1 MSAVPATRELSGG
14 IDYLGRIVSFCVGQ
28 GERREVGRDVISV
41 ACQKIILCPIFL
53 PLVSVVPILEI
64 SYRCSVILL
73 FFFCGARNPTK
84 GLTHAWRELLPTGP
98 KYRSIQYV
106 IFILVFWLFPVHKSV
121 VCSFLLLGSSS
132 LYDNTAI
139 CLFFVVGDGN

>member
-73 FFFCGARNPTK
+73 FFF
-84 GLTHAWRELLPTGP
+84 
-98 KYRSIQYV
+98 
-106 IFILVFWLFPVHKSV
+106 
-121 VCSFLLLGSSS
+121 
-132 LYDNTAI
+132 
-139 CLFFVVGDGN
+139 FVVPGIQLRASHMLDVSFFPLALSIEVYSM